1 MRIYTRTGDLGETGL
16 FGGERVY
23 KDDLRVNAYGSVDE
37 LNAVLGMAL
46 ALQVDSEIDA
56 LLLSLQNDLFML
68 GSDLATPENEEL
80 QRGRV
85 TIQRV
90 PPEKAQSLE
99 SWIDHFEAELPPLTR
114 FILPGG
120 TALAAHLHFARTVC
134 RRAERMC
141 VSLVRLTEEAGKPNI
156 NPEIVIYLNRLSDL
170 IFVLARAANSR
181 QGREDVPWNP

>member
-1 MRIYTRTGDLGETGL
+1 MRIYTKTGDLGETGL

-23 KDDLRVNAYGSVDE
+23 KNDIRVDAYGSVDE
-37 LNAVLGMAL
+37 LNAVLGVAV
-46 ALQVDSEIDA
+46 ASQSEPEIDA
-56 LLLSLQNDLFML
+56 LLLAIQHDLFML
-68 GSDLATPENEEL
+68 GSDLATPETEEL

-90 PPEKAQSLE
+90 PSEKVEALE
-99 SWIDHFEAELPPLTR
+99 VWIDQFEAELPPLTR

-120 TALAAHLHFARTVC
+120 TLLSAQLHMARTVC

-141 VSLVRLTEEAGKPNI
+141 VTLMRSLEEAGI
-156 NPEIVIYLNRLSDL
+156 TALNPEIVRYLNRLSDL
-170 IFVLARAANSR
+170 LFVLARVANYR